1 MSSNLQKFSFAAT
14 FSILSMIIVSSIFI
28 LTNQYYYN
36 FNDFNNSKSKMAN
49 NDKVGEMLS
58 SIVGSHNFYK
68 NNIVFA
74 SSDTTSSLSNGNTSA
89 TIPLLSNSSIE
100 TPPRSNSLEYTAR
113 VLCGTIVGED
123 GPLRPGRY
131 NSDINIFNRQN
142 FLVSFLWKTVLSSDL
157 TDGKQNQGE
166 GNSNFILLTL
176 DPGNSISISCN
187 DIRQYLPAYS
197 SGNTS
202 NTDFFEGV
210 LIISVELDPSIQGAL
225 SSSYVDKGTGNHSQ
239 QIVSSQSNQGSEPNA
254 NILSVDAI
262 YTVNALEVA
271 SREIVLQ
278 LIEYSI
284 TNHDDSGKIPDNMI
298 SKILSVTV
306 PIRPNE
312 TINPD
317 KQVRDVLMREYSL
330 STAESQ
336 SLNISIR
343 NLSLGVGALDDNH
356 AISLQRI
363 NAYQPPL

>member
-1 MSSNLQKFSFAAT
+1 MSLNLQKFSSAAT
-14 FSILSMIIVSSIFI
+14 FSILSMIVVSGIFI

-36 FNDFNNSKSKMAN
+36 FDNNNSVRGN
-49 NDKVGEMLS
+49 NDKAGEMDS
-58 SIVGSHNFYK
+58 SFLGSHNLYK
-68 NNIVFA
+68 NKIVFA
-74 SSDTTSSLSNGNTSA
+74 SPDTISSLSNGNISA
-89 TIPLLSNSSIE
+89 TLSPLSNSSIN

-142 FLVSFLWKTVLSSDL
+142 FQVSFLWKVVLSSDL
-157 TDGKQNQGE
+157 TAGKQNQGE

-176 DPGNSISISCN
+176 LPGNSISISCN

-197 SGNTS
+197 RGNTS

-210 LIISVELDPSIQGAL
+210 LTISVELDPSIQGAL
-225 SSSYVDKGTGNHSQ
+225 SASLVGKGTGDHSQ
-239 QIVSSQSNQGSEPNA
+239 QVVSSLSNQGSEPNA

-262 YTVNALEVA
+262 YTVNALQVA

-284 TNHDDSGKIPDNMI
+284 TNQDVSGKIPDDMI

-336 SLNISIR
+336 NLNISIR

-363 NAYQPPL
+363 NAYQPPQ